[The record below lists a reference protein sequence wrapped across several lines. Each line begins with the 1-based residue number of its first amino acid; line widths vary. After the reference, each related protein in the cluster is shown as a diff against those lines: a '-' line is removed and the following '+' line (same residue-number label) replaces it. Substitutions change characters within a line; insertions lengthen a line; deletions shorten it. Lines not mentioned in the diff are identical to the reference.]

1 MPIRAIGIDPGKATG
16 LALYA
21 EKEWSCTERDFL
33 GTCTWLAGQVPLAD
47 VVVIERFT
55 IGTNTGKMADVNWSL
70 ELIGVTRWL
79 CMHYGKELVFQ
90 SPAEAKGFASN
101 KRLKAVD
108 LYVPS
113 AGGHQNDAVRHLL
126 TYLVGNNLYWD
137 KRLVL

>member
-1 MPIRAIGIDPGKATG
+1 M
-16 LALYA
+16 
-21 EKEWSCTERDFL
+21 S
-33 GTCTWLAGQVPLAD
+33 
-47 VVVIERFT
+47 
-55 IGTNTGKMADVNWSL
+55 DVNWSL

-79 CMHYGKELVFQ
+79 CMYYGKELVFQ

-108 LYVPS
+108 LYFPS

-126 TYLVGNNLYWD
+126 TYLVGNHLYWD